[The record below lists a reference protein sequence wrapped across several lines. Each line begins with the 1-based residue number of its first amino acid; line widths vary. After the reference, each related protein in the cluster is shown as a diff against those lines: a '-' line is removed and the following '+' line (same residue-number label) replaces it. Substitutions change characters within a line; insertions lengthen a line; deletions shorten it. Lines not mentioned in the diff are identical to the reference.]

1 MKSGNYVLMESTPL
15 MNSRF
20 DEIDVGDS
28 NNISVEMGCTSKTP
42 WSCSGSITFKE
53 MESNYDKYYSA
64 DSNDLTTNLLKLLI
78 KENFYDATPLLGK
91 RDK

>member
-1 MKSGNYVLMESTPL
+1 
-15 MNSRF
+15 
-20 DEIDVGDS
+20 
-28 NNISVEMGCTSKTP
+28 
-42 WSCSGSITFKE
+42 

-64 DSNDLTTNLLKLLI
+64 DSNDLATNLLKLLI